1 LHRVRQRRGFLA
13 LGLTSIGGLCTGVAL
28 ISPKAKASGSSHNN
42 VGAAAALGAE
52 RALPR
57 AALVPGGLA
66 VIPLPVSE
74 SGSPIPEVR
83 FQGNPVLTV
92 QHGGG
97 WLALVGIPLSQ
108 PLGQTQAEL
117 RSATGA
123 TVALPFQVTSKD
135 YVTQYL
141 TVAPRHVDL
150 SERDLSRVRAEQLK
164 IREAFSVFSAEL
176 PETFLFASPVPGVRT
191 SSFGSRRFFNNQPR
205 NPHSGMDIA
214 APVGTP
220 VRAPAAGRVVNTGD
234 YFFNGKS
241 VFLDH
246 GRGLISMFCHLDTI
260 DVAEGDQLKT
270 GQLLGRVGAT
280 GRVTG
285 PHLHWSVALNTAL
298 VDPALFLS
306 EP

>member
-1 LHRVRQRRGFLA
+1 MILSLPN
-13 LGLTSIGGLCTGVAL
+13 
-28 ISPKAKASGSSHNN
+28 ISMGS
-42 VGAAAALGAE
+42 AA
-52 RALPR
+52 
-57 AALVPGGLA
+57 
-66 VIPLPVSE
+66 
-74 SGSPIPEVR
+74 PEVR
-83 FQGNPVLTV
+83 FQGNVVLTT
-92 QHGGG
+92 QHKGG
-97 WLALVGIPLSQ
+97 WVAIVGIPLSQ
-108 PLGQTQAEL
+108 PPGLAQAEL
-117 RSATGA
+117 RAEGRA
-123 TVALPFQVTSKD
+123 AVPLPFQITPKD

-141 TVAPRHVDL
+141 TVEPKHVDL
-150 SERDLSRVRAEQLK
+150 SEKDLARVRAEQVK
-164 IREAFSVFSAEL
+164 IRQAFSVFSPGL
-176 PETFLFASPVPGVRT
+176 PATFTFASPLPGVRT

-246 GRGLISMFCHLDTI
+246 GRGLISMFCHLDGI
-260 DVAEGDQLKT
+260 DVVEGDALQT

-298 VDPALFLS
+298 VDPALFLP

>member
-1 LHRVRQRRGFLA
+1 MIVKQRRHFLT
-13 LGLTSIGGLCTGVAL
+13 LSLCGVSGAY
-28 ISPKAKASGSSHNN
+28 ASFWVMPRNA
-42 VGAAAALGAE
+42 GAAAPTANAPAISAAE
-52 RALPR
+52 RSLPR
-57 AALVPGGLA
+57 AALVPGGVA
-66 VIPLPVSE
+66 VLPLPMVDPQASM
-74 SGSPIPEVR
+74 PEVR
-83 FQGNPVLTV
+83 FQGNPVLTA
-92 QHGGG
+92 QHAGG
-97 WLALVGIPLSQ
+97 WVALVGIPLSQ

-123 TVALPFQVTSKD
+123 LLVLPFQVAGKD

-141 TVAPRHVDL
+141 TVAPKHVDL
-150 SERDLSRVRAEQLK
+150 SERDLSRVRAEQVK
-164 IREAFSVFSAEL
+164 IREAFSVFSPEL
-176 PETFLFASPVPGVRT
+176 PKTFLFASPVPGVRT

-220 VRAPAAGRVVNTGD
+220 VRAPAPGLVVNTGD

-260 DVAEGDQLKT
+260 DVAEGDQLQT

-298 VDPALFLS
+298 VDPALFLQ

>member
-1 LHRVRQRRGFLA
+1 MIVKQRRHFLT
-13 LGLTSIGGLCTGVAL
+13 LSLCGVSGAY
-28 ISPKAKASGSSHNN
+28 ASFWLMPHTA
-42 VGAAAALGAE
+42 GAAAPTLNAPAISAAE
-52 RALPR
+52 RSLPR
-57 AALVPGGLA
+57 AALVPGGVA
-66 VIPLPVSE
+66 VLPLPMVDPQASM
-74 SGSPIPEVR
+74 PEVR

-92 QHGGG
+92 QHAGG
-97 WLALVGIPLSQ
+97 WFALVGIPLSQ

-123 TVALPFQVTSKD
+123 PLVLPFQVAGKD

-141 TVAPRHVDL
+141 TVAPKHVDL
-150 SERDLSRVRAEQLK
+150 SERDLSRVRAEQVK
-164 IREAFSVFSAEL
+164 IREAFSVFSPEL
-176 PETFLFASPVPGVRT
+176 PKTFLFASPVPGVRT

-220 VRAPAAGRVVNTGD
+220 VRAPAPGLIVNTGD

-260 DVAEGDQLKT
+260 DVAEGDQLQT

-298 VDPALFLS
+298 VDPALFLQ